1 MIQVLEIRALIAT
14 AGEKTAEEAPFRLE
28 VPALGLG
35 RADCVALTGASGCGK
50 STLLEVLALLRRPDR
65 AARFAFCS
73 DPERASIDLSQPG
86 DRAHLRQGPIGY
98 VPQSGGVLPFLTGR
112 MQVEAVL
119 HLAGEA
125 KSEAARQRL
134 SQLSRALELD
144 AHLGKRR
151 TELSGGQRKRVA
163 LLTGL
168 AVPRALLIADEP
180 TAGLDAANAMRV
192 LQTLTMVAH
201 QDQSAVLIA
210 THDTKAARQ
219 AGFDIVAI
227 SEGQLAPRLSVSGQM
242 QHND

>member
-1 MIQVLEIRALIAT
+1 MTQVLELRALRVT
-14 AGEKTAEEAPFRLE
+14 AGAETADEAPFRLE
-28 VPALGLG
+28 VPALALG

-50 STLLEVLALLRRPDR
+50 STLLEVLALLRSPER
-65 AARFAFCS
+65 AARFALRL
-73 DPERASIDLSQPG
+73 DPERPSIDLTQPG
-86 DRAHLRQGPIGY
+86 DRAHLRRGPIGY
-98 VPQSGGVLPFLTGR
+98 VPQSGGVLPFLTAR

-119 HLAGEA
+119 HLAGQA
-125 KSEAARQRL
+125 ASDTARQRL
-134 SQLSRALELD
+134 NRLSHALELD

-180 TAGLDAANAMRV
+180 TAGLDAANAARV
-192 LQTLTMVAH
+192 MQVLKRIAQ

-210 THDTKAARQ
+210 THDTEAARQ

-227 SEGQLAPRLSVSGQM
+227 LGGHLAPRLAPDGQELR
-242 QHND
+242 HG